1 MAFASFRHTIAT
13 VVLGAGAISSV
24 VFTTNVANAATVLFT
39 DTPFGANAPSK
50 PYSSGAISLTFTSQQ
65 GYATSSGNGLCLY
78 AQSSDS
84 TNRCNTLDSTL
95 GAPGLLGW
103 VKMTNT
109 SVNPIVFSGGVVKQI
124 MGTPGGVDI
133 RATPTGA
140 SLGTIAASVSP
151 FTIASPIN
159 LAPNQDL
166 YFVGSG
172 TNSSLRVEQFSVQ
185 EVPGPLAILGLSST
199 VVVARR
205 LRKKTKN

>member
-1 MAFASFRHTIAT
+1 MAFASFRHTLAT
-13 VVLGAGAISSV
+13 VSLGVGAISSV
-24 VFTTNVANAATVLFT
+24 VFTAGVANAASVLFT
-39 DTPFGANAPSK
+39 NPTYGANTTKS
-50 PYSSGAISLTFTSQQ
+50 YSSGTISLTFTSQQ
-65 GYATSSGNGLCLY
+65 GYATSSANGLCLY

-84 TNRCNTLDSTL
+84 TNRCNTLDTAL
-95 GAPGLLGW
+95 GTPGLLGW

-109 SVNPIVFSGGVVKQI
+109 SLNPIVFSGGVVRQI

-185 EVPGPLAILGLSST
+185 EVPGPLAVLGLSST
-199 VVVARR
+199 VVFARR

>member
-1 MAFASFRHTIAT
+1 MAFASFRHTIAS
-13 VVLGAGAISSV
+13 VSLGVSAISSI
-24 VFTTNVANAATVLFT
+24 VFTANVANAASVLFT
-39 DTPFGANAPSK
+39 NTPYGANTTKS
-50 PYSSGAISLTFTSQQ
+50 YSSGAISLTFTSQQ
-65 GYATSSGNGLCLY
+65 GYATSSVNGLCLY
-78 AQSSDS
+78 AQSSDT
-84 TNRCNTLDSTL
+84 TNRCNNLDTLR
-95 GAPGLLGW
+95 GATGLLGW

-109 SVNPIVFSGGVVKQI
+109 SINPIVFSGGVVKQI

-185 EVPGPLAILGLSST
+185 EVPGPLAVLGLSST
-199 VVVARR
+199 VVFARR
-205 LRKKTKN
+205 LRKKIKN